1 VRSAVEMGREG
12 LEQREEFRLGREIR
26 AGAATVRLHGEQGEP
41 AAGAAGRKNGWGWG
55 LLDLY
60 PAGRADNGEE
70 QRRLERRLDDDGG
83 RKQISPP
90 AVSGGQ
96 GKIAGQRR
104 CWEQLV
110 PRRHGK

>member
-1 VRSAVEMGREG
+1 M
-12 LEQREEFRLGREIR
+12 
-26 AGAATVRLHGEQGEP
+26 RLHGEQGEP

-60 PAGRADNGEE
+60 PAGRADNGKE

-90 AVSGGQ
+90 AVSGGRRPGAEKKTIEIGSASGDNADQ
-96 GKIAGQRR
+96 KKIKEGGSWKYQR
-104 CWEQLV
+104 
-110 PRRHGK
+110 